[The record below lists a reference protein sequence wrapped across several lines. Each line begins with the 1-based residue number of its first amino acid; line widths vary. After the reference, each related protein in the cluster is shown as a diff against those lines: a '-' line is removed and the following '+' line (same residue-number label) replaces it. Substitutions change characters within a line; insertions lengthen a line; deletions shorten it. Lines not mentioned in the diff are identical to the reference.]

1 MSKEAQKLI
10 HLDLSLT
17 DAQKWLSRNGTAVE
31 NTLSW
36 DNKNNIYY
44 RSIAFTNDGYILSH
58 GKISNSSAVNL
69 SGGADNKQ
77 QLVYQSAAGVTAYLD
92 TPTING
98 QVLKYDTVNK
108 KLYWATDIDTD
119 SKYKLTINNATN
131 GNAEGTLLGTIWAP
145 TTSGTGIPSLSGST
159 WSYNTIV
166 ESITDST
173 NSGIPTVAA
182 IKNYVIA
189 GITDIT
195 TALNGAFQYIKDAE
209 DDPTKPNSTI
219 VAPEGGWKVGNVV
232 GYNKKE
238 FLYTSSG
245 WREFGDEG
253 SYLLKTKKPLS
264 SPDGTISIS
273 NTTIDAGITLDL
285 ATINPTNIKGTNNIV
300 NGITTDKYG
309 RITAVSYA
317 TAALTDTWKANTAT
331 VEGYVAAPGANHTG
345 YMVWG
350 VGAASTNPSW
360 QSLWLATTTVVGGI
374 KIKNAKDST
383 AVTITNY
390 NGGKTDVKLDSNGIA
405 YVKVPNAKDLIGST
419 AIGASNKGIY
429 WNGSSFVAN
438 AHTVDIDVPAN
449 AKFTDT
455 NTWRPIY
462 AYNLSNVQTEIR
474 QTSTGTSAMY
484 FGSEFAV
491 LDIDS
496 ENALTDDTELHLVWA
511 EVDASGNITYG
522 I

>member
-77 QLVYQSAAGVTAYLD
+77 QLVYQSAAGVTTYLD
-92 TPTING
+92 APTING
-98 QVLKYDTVNK
+98 QVLKYDTVNQ

-119 SKYKLTINNATN
+119 SKYKLAINNVTN
-131 GNAEGTLLGTIWAP
+131 GATEGTSLGTIWAP
-145 TTSGTGIPSLSGST
+145 TTSGTGIPSLSGSD

-182 IKNYVIA
+182 IKNYVTE
-189 GITDIT
+189 GITNIT
-195 TALNGAFQYIKDAE
+195 TALTGAFQYIKDAE
-209 DDPTKPNSTI
+209 DDPTKDNSTI

-232 GYNKKE
+232 GYNNKE

-264 SPDGTISIS
+264 SPDDTIAIS

-285 ATINPTNIKGTNNIV
+285 AIINPTNTIGTNNIV

-309 RITAVSYA
+309 RVTAVSYA

-331 VEGYVAAPGANHTG
+331 DEGYVAAPGANHTG

-350 VGAASTNPSW
+350 VGAASTNPAW

-374 KIKNAKDST
+374 KIKSAKDST

-390 NGGKTDVKLDSNGIA
+390 NGGQTDVKLDSTGIA
-405 YVKVPNAKDLIGST
+405 YVKVPNAKDLIGGT
-419 AIGASNKGIY
+419 AIGAANKGIY
-429 WNGSSFVAN
+429 WNGSTFVAN

-496 ENALTDDTELHLVWA
+496 DNSLTDDTELHLVWA
-511 EVDASGNITYG
+511 EVDSSGNVTYG

>member
-1 MSKEAQKLI
+1 
-10 HLDLSLT
+10 
-17 DAQKWLSRNGTAVE
+17 
-31 NTLSW
+31 
-36 DNKNNIYY
+36 
-44 RSIAFTNDGYILSH
+44 
-58 GKISNSSAVNL
+58 
-69 SGGADNKQ
+69 
-77 QLVYQSAAGVTAYLD
+77 
-92 TPTING
+92 
-98 QVLKYDTVNK
+98 
-108 KLYWATDIDTD
+108 
-119 SKYKLTINNATN
+119 
-131 GNAEGTLLGTIWAP
+131 
-145 TTSGTGIPSLSGST
+145 
-159 WSYNTIV
+159 
-166 ESITDST
+166 
-173 NSGIPTVAA
+173 
-182 IKNYVIA
+182 
-189 GITDIT
+189 
-195 TALNGAFQYIKDAE
+195 
-209 DDPTKPNSTI
+209 
-219 VAPEGGWKVGNVV
+219 
-232 GYNKKE
+232 
-238 FLYTSSG
+238 
-245 WREFGDEG
+245 
-253 SYLLKTKKPLS
+253 
-264 SPDGTISIS
+264 
-273 NTTIDAGITLDL
+273 
-285 ATINPTNIKGTNNIV
+285 
-300 NGITTDKYG
+300 
-309 RITAVSYA
+309 
-317 TAALTDTWKANTAT
+317 
-331 VEGYVAAPGANHTG
+331 
-345 YMVWG
+345 MVWG

-390 NGGKTDVKLDSNGIA
+390 NGGKTDVKLDSTGIA

-511 EVDASGNITYG
+511 EVDASGNVTYG